1 LSISIKSAIK
11 SAVSATARWLT
22 AALMIAS
29 WIAISNHCVFG
40 AIAPGPARA
49 QNECPFHSKPAKP
62 NMPPAGVQC
71 CKILRATTTA
81 PAKIPDRA
89 VVDLPH
95 VDLVLAQPIVI
106 APAKISFAGDFLDT
120 GPPGKT
126 SFIDLIGSSPRRA
139 PPSRV

>member
-1 LSISIKSAIK
+1 MKSANK
-11 SAVSATARWLT
+11 NAVSATARWLT

-40 AIAPGPARA
+40 AIAPTPGRA
-49 QNECPFHSKPAKP
+49 QNECPFHSKPAQPK
-62 NMPPAGVQC
+62 MPAAGVQC
-71 CKILRATTTA
+71 CKILCATTTT
-81 PAKIPDRA
+81 PAKITARA

-95 VDLVLAQPIVI
+95 VDLVLARPIVI
-106 APAKISFAGDFLDT
+106 APAKFSFAGIFLDT

-126 SFIDLIGSSPRRA
+126 SFVDLIGSVQAHA